1 MGLSFPPFTR
11 AVKQLLI
18 ANGVVYLVVA
28 LLGASGSGSW

>member
-18 ANGVVYLVVA
+18 ANGAVFLGVA
-28 LLGASGSGSW
+28 LLGVFTRRR